1 MRKVLPL
8 LIVLISLSTLSFAQ
22 ETPEEDPFADYSY
35 LWEDTKKDKKKKK
48 KKNKETN
55 TAEQVAPAAAVVAD
69 TTKVKPETITV
80 DSLSQ
85 TAVADS
91 LASEELIIPTDTVVQ
106 DSYIFVDS
114 TTLEEGPTTEEL
126 AALEAQQAAQDSTKQ
141 AQKAAKREERKDK
154 DKDKEPAED
163 FRAGLPP
170 VNNGS
175 AINGGFTYTVIDGKS
190 YAGLVLAPELSLGKV
205 GVGLDVPILYGID
218 DQSIRTEM
226 YEDGVG
232 ALRLLSYVR
241 YGQQKVDPV
250 YVKVG
255 SLPGTMIGYGGLV
268 NNYSNSISYE
278 KRKIG
283 LHYDINVKGL
293 AGIEGMYS
301 DFDPSSFN
309 LFAVRP
315 YVRPLSWTFV
325 PIVRSLE
332 IGATYLSDH
341 DQTHLLGTGDTN
353 ATYAFTKDGISAFNV
368 DAGLTLLRVPFIQID
383 LFANY
388 SKLNVSTP
396 ALLDSIDAQQTAG
409 ELTMPS
415 DDFTDGSGI
424 SAGFNFRF
432 HFIADLLST
441 DLRIER
447 LSYSDYYLPQFFD
460 TSYEID
466 KDGKLLSLASV
477 EKMQGIYGSITGH
490 ILQKVNIGGSLLL
503 PDHIGEAAPAVV
515 TLTADVDRLFD
526 KVSIHAKY
534 FKGGLTELNDAF
546 TLDERSLAKVRFVY
560 HLNRF
565 IVAGVDYFY
574 TFTPTENGYETTQ
587 YISPYF
593 GLSIQ
598 F

>member
-55 TAEQVAPAAAVVAD
+55 TTEQVAPAAAVVAD

-126 AALEAQQAAQDSTKQ
+126 AVLEAQQAAQDSTKQ

-205 GVGLDVPILYGID
+205 GVGLDIPILYGID

-396 ALLDSIDAQQTAG
+396 ALLDSIDAQQAAG

-415 DDFTDGSGI
+415 DEFTDGSGI

>member
-415 DDFTDGSGI
+415 DEFTDGSGI